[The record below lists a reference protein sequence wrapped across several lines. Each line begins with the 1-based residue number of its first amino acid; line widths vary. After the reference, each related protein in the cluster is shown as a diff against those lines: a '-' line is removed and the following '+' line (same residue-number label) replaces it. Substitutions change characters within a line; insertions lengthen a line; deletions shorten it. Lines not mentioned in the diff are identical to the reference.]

1 MAERTDAP
9 ARSGAEV
16 LQDGL
21 QQRGAGMRMCDEPT
35 DCLYQSGVGEWLEK
49 ARFVKELA
57 LPFSQVAGPHSFATT
72 ADHAQAAL
80 AQFADFVH
88 HVRLDGRR
96 ELIGNV
102 GDGGQ
107 EGTSSDAHSIPATVK
122 ISPITNWYAMSTKKA
137 LNK

>member
-1 MAERTDAP
+1 MAERPETP

-21 QQRGAGMRMCDEPT
+21 QQRGAGMRMCDAPT
-35 DCLYQSGVGEWLEK
+35 GGLYPSGVGEWLEE

-57 LPFSQVAGPHSFATT
+57 LSFSKVAGPHSFATT

-80 AQFADFVH
+80 AEFADLVH
-88 HVRLDGRR
+88 HIRLDGRR

-107 EGTSSDAHSIPATVK
+107 EGTSSDPHSIPATVK
-122 ISPITNWYAMSTKKA
+122 ITP
-137 LNK
+137 